1 MCFQY
6 PCWSLNIWP
15 NQAIVLH
22 IILEELR
29 TGGSSDMWVSHS
41 LQLEILLSISA
52 YLSEVISLDGVL
64 PHSCLVPVIRCLELS
79 TEASYWGRWAI
90 RRTVM
95 CLRHTT
101 RWCLLP
107 STSLLQRYS
116 TRSTRLPGTTACPY
130 RLKSTTWGKLSPE
143 LLPSGHQWDLPQGL
157 DVGHRLLPLR
167 LLDLELPGQ
176 LLPRL
181 QEVHPHLPQVPD
193 HHRPDGAQAHNLS
206 VRHHHADL
214 HRGDRPRSARP
225 LHLLLWTEELL
236 ATTARGWELILLL
249 SKFSTNINDRSLYTF
264 IWINIQNF
272 LQTVNCSSLSC
283 R

>member
-1 MCFQY
+1 MSFICLQY

-29 TGGSSDMWVSHS
+29 TGGSTDMWVSHS
-41 LQLEILLSISA
+41 IQLEILLSA

-116 TRSTRLPGTTACPY
+116 RRSTRLPCTTAATDD
-130 RLKSTTWGKLSPE
+130 LQGGWGSATPLMSE
-143 LLPSGHQWDLPQGL
+143 LRAPAAGYAFPADA
-157 DVGHRLLPLR
+157 VGP
-167 LLDLELPGQ
+167 
-176 LLPRL
+176 
-181 QEVHPHLPQVPD
+181 VCCAFNVFHPD
-193 HHRPDGAQAHNLS
+193 A
-206 VRHHHADL
+206 
-214 HRGDRPRSARP
+214 
-225 LHLLLWTEELL
+225 
-236 ATTARGWELILLL
+236 
-249 SKFSTNINDRSLYTF
+249 
-264 IWINIQNF
+264 
-272 LQTVNCSSLSC
+272 
-283 R
+283 